1 MKQSGALVR
10 ASFILYLAHEAPRMG
25 RKRQETFRGRVRNP
39 TPASRKPTC
48 AVRTGLAQEEYVNC
62 CICMA
67 WVVGALGLVA
77 VPTFFLAAS
86 LFCISCFADINLSQV
101 DVRSLVWIWVCVT
114 CCIGSACVVL
124 VLGLVVVPVFFP
136 PAFFCWSQ
144 IRWYKFIVGCCERS
158 GLHFGMRDM
167 LQWGGLCCAW
177 ACRGSNIFLPASLLL
192 DLMSRWYLFVAG
204 CCKRFDLYLGMRDVL
219 HLWGLC
225 CGCPLFCCGSI
236 FFSPRAPFWGS
247 HFSLI
252 STCGNLLWTDRS
264 AFGYASRFAF
274 VRLVVCLL
282 GLAAAP
288 VFSLLVPIFGLHFSL
303 ISVCCRLLW
312 AVWSALGYAG
322 HAAFVWRVLYLSWGL
337 SWFQH
342 FFLSRPFAGSH
353 ASLITIYCKLLWA
366 VWSASEYAWHVAF
379 VWRLLCLRMGLFWL
393 QFFLLGPF
401 LWISCLADTRML

>member
-1 MKQSGALVR
+1 MCAVWSEFGYAWHVALV
-10 ASFILYLAHEAPRMG
+10 LLALCL
-25 RKRQETFRGRVRNP
+25 
-39 TPASRKPTC
+39 S
-48 AVRTGLAQEEYVNC
+48 
-62 CICMA
+62 
-67 WVVGALGLVA
+67 LGLSWFQ
-77 VPTFFLAAS
+77 FFFS
-86 LFCISCFADINLSQV
+86 P
-101 DVRSLVWIWVCVT
+101 R
-114 CCIGSACVVL
+114 
-124 VLGLVVVPVFFP
+124 
-136 PAFFCWSQ
+136 FFCWSQ

-288 VFSLLVPIFGLHFSL
+288 VFFSSCPYFRTSFLADISLLQVVVSGLVCTWVCGTCCICLACVVFILGLVVVPTLFLVASFCGISCLADNDLLQVVVSGL
-303 ISVCCRLLW
+303 VC
-312 AVWSALGYAG
+312 VW
-322 HAAFVWRVLYLSWGL
+322 VCVTCC
-337 SWFQH
+337 
-342 FFLSRPFAGSH
+342 
-353 ASLITIYCKLLWA
+353 IC
-366 VWSASEYAWHVAF
+366 VAF
-379 VWRLLCLRMGLFWL
+379 IVLAHGLVL
-393 QFFLLGPF
+393 APVFLLGPF
-401 LWISCLADTRML
+401 LEISCLADTRML